1 MRRKTLTKPKNEI
14 WLKGVCV
21 SKSVNKK
28 GMFPNPMLH
37 KLYPRIFTQE
47 GYIVT
52 STFFLDREVW
62 LTKDL
67 TKEEKW
73 VYWHWVRD
81 NYAKFDRINGD
92 LHPYIQSECVKI
104 NNQHLRNTA
113 KNNSAL

>member
-1 MRRKTLTKPKNEI
+1 MTKPKNEI

-21 SKSVNKK
+21 NKSVNKK

-67 TKEEKW
+67 TKEDIDAFKSKLKSS
-73 VYWHWVRD
+73 HT
-81 NYAKFDRINGD
+81 
-92 LHPYIQSECVKI
+92 YIQNTNGITWNIHRQPMDCSKA
-104 NNQHLRNTA
+104 RNRLLENPLHA
-113 KNNSAL
+113 PSKQSLC

>member
-21 SKSVNKK
+21 NKSVNKK

-73 VYWHWVRD
+73 VYWLMKMATHYDRYIYLYNMHIDVR
-81 NYAKFDRINGD
+81 
-92 LHPYIQSECVKI
+92 
-104 NNQHLRNTA
+104 
-113 KNNSAL
+113 

>member
-1 MRRKTLTKPKNEI
+1 VDNAVERN
-14 WLKGVCV
+14 C
-21 SKSVNKK
+21 SA
-28 GMFPNPMLH
+28 FQ
-37 KLYPRIFTQE
+37 IFTRNPR
-47 GYIVT
+47 G
-52 STFFLDREVW
+52 W
-62 LTKDL
+62 HAKDL

-104 NNQHLRNTA
+104 NIQHLRNTA